1 MGISIE
7 LYRIRIGHFEANNTR
22 KKKCN
27 KLGKNCSKVKQLTV
41 FIFSIVVIL
50 QLCGSIGPTQ
60 NELVRTTSPANIKNG
75 EFSDDKIKLYSWAQ
89 SGLSINKFQKII
101 NGNRRS
107 VGYRLAMWNCGGGL
121 AQEGF

>member
-7 LYRIRIGHFEANNTR
+7 LYRVRIGQFKANNTR

-50 QLCGSIGPTQ
+50 QLIGPAQ

-89 SGLSINKFQKII
+89 FGLSINKFQKII
-101 NGNRRS
+101 S
-107 VGYRLAMWNCGGGL
+107 L
-121 AQEGF
+121 